1 MPLDYEKPVMLY
13 HHDGGVWADQPETG
27 SWAWISHPRS
37 EQAASSTNDLAVVG
51 KRAGHK
57 HAVYGDG
64 QYGQQPVATLP
75 RMSLPLQRCKDH
87 ACFDWAGM
95 PFPTEHSH
103 GLMLHDANVI
113 EMNEDLLQSME
124 TTFSMAT
131 RGRLHGLWYELHAK
145 ILSSRHAF
153 IWSQMK
159 TKAGYRGFM
168 AKCKCCGRMA
178 WVTKGPHS
186 TPGFVDLEIATLA
199 SFFEVKVPE
208 HMKRPLETSVPMVCQ
223 REFWDYLDSP

>member
-1 MPLDYEKPVMLY
+1 MPLDYGKPVMLY
-13 HHDGGVWADQPETG
+13 CHHDGGVWADQPETG
-27 SWAWISHPRS
+27 SCAWISHPRS
-37 EQAASSTNDLAVVG
+37 EQAAPSSDDLVVVG
-51 KRAGHK
+51 NRALHK

-64 QYGQQPVATLP
+64 QYGQQPVAMEP
-75 RMSLPLQRCKDH
+75 CMSLRLQRCKDH

-113 EMNEDLLQSME
+113 EMNEGLLQSMQ
-124 TTFSMAT
+124 TTFDMV
-131 RGRLHGLWYELHAK
+131 RRLGGIWCELHAK

-159 TKAGYRGFM
+159 TGAGYRGFM

-186 TPGFVDLEIATLA
+186 TPGFVDLEVATLA
-199 SFFEVKVPE
+199 SFFEVEVPE
-208 HMKRPLETSVPMVCQ
+208 RMKRPLETSVPMV
-223 REFWDYLDSP
+223 

>member
-1 MPLDYEKPVMLY
+1 MPLDYGKPVMLY
-13 HHDGGVWADQPETG
+13 CHHDGGVWADQPETG
-27 SWAWISHPRS
+27 SCAWISHPRS
-37 EQAASSTNDLAVVG
+37 EQAASSSDDLVVVG
-51 KRAGHK
+51 NRALHK

-64 QYGQQPVATLP
+64 QYGQQPVAMEP
-75 RMSLPLQRCKDH
+75 CMSLRLQRCKDH

-113 EMNEDLLQSME
+113 EMNEGLLQSMQ
-124 TTFSMAT
+124 TTFDMV
-131 RGRLHGLWYELHAK
+131 RRLGGIWCELHAK

-159 TKAGYRGFM
+159 TGAGYRGFM

-186 TPGFVDLEIATLA
+186 TPGFVDLEVATLA
-199 SFFEVKVPE
+199 SFFEVEVPE
-208 HMKRPLETSVPMVCQ
+208 RMKRPLETSVPMV
-223 REFWDYLDSP
+223 

>member
-1 MPLDYEKPVMLY
+1 MPLDYGKPVMLY
-13 HHDGGVWADQPETG
+13 CHHDGGVWADQPETG
-27 SWAWISHPRS
+27 SCALISHPRS
-37 EQAASSTNDLAVVG
+37 EQAASSSDDLVVVG
-51 KRAGHK
+51 NRALHK

-64 QYGQQPVATLP
+64 QYGQQPVAMEP
-75 RMSLPLQRCKDH
+75 CMSLRLQRCKDH

-113 EMNEDLLQSME
+113 EMNEGLLQSMQ
-124 TTFSMAT
+124 TTFDMV
-131 RGRLHGLWYELHAK
+131 RRLGGIWCELHAK

-159 TKAGYRGFM
+159 TGAGYRGFM

-186 TPGFVDLEIATLA
+186 TPGFVDLEVATLA
-199 SFFEVKVPE
+199 SFFEVEVPE
-208 HMKRPLETSVPMVCQ
+208 RMKRPLETSVPMV
-223 REFWDYLDSP
+223 

>member
-1 MPLDYEKPVMLY
+1 MPLDYGKPVMLY
-13 HHDGGVWADQPETG
+13 CHHDGGVWADQPETG
-27 SWAWISHPRS
+27 SCAWISHPRS
-37 EQAASSTNDLAVVG
+37 EQAASSSDDLVVVG
-51 KRAGHK
+51 NRALHK

-64 QYGQQPVATLP
+64 QYGQQPVAMEP
-75 RMSLPLQRCKDH
+75 CMSLRLQRCKDH

-113 EMNEDLLQSME
+113 EMNEGLLQSMQ
-124 TTFSMAT
+124 TTFDMV
-131 RGRLHGLWYELHAK
+131 RRLGGIWCELHAK

-159 TKAGYRGFM
+159 TGAGYRGFM

-186 TPGFVDLEIATLA
+186 TPGFVDHEVATLA
-199 SFFEVKVPE
+199 SFFEVEVPE
-208 HMKRPLETSVPMVCQ
+208 RMKRPLETSVPMV
-223 REFWDYLDSP
+223 

>member
-1 MPLDYEKPVMLY
+1 MPLDYGKPVMLY
-13 HHDGGVWADQPETG
+13 CHHDGGVWADQPETG
-27 SWAWISHPRS
+27 SCAWISHPRS
-37 EQAASSTNDLAVVG
+37 EQAASSSDDLVVVG
-51 KRAGHK
+51 NRALHK

-64 QYGQQPVATLP
+64 QYGQQPVAMEP
-75 RMSLPLQRCKDH
+75 CMSLRLQRCKDH

-103 GLMLHDANVI
+103 GLMLHNANVI
-113 EMNEDLLQSME
+113 EMNEGLLQSMQ
-124 TTFSMAT
+124 TTFDMV
-131 RGRLHGLWYELHAK
+131 RRLGGIWCELHAK

-159 TKAGYRGFM
+159 TGAGYRGFM

-186 TPGFVDLEIATLA
+186 TPGFVDLEVATLA
-199 SFFEVKVPE
+199 SFFEVEVPE
-208 HMKRPLETSVPMVCQ
+208 RMKRPLETSVPMV
-223 REFWDYLDSP
+223 